1 MTEVKKRSP
10 LNTLW
15 GFLKTHKVLIAVMF
29 ASELLISAVS
39 VSKLR
44 DRRIYRKKHRRR
56 DWLVY
61 SRLFGAYS
69 RFDRSAIYR
78 NAVGYEP

>member
-39 VSKLR
+39 VVTPKP
-44 DRRIYRKKHRRR
+44 DKAKGDEI
-56 DWLVY
+56 
-61 SRLFGAYS
+61 FMC
-69 RFDRSAIYR
+69 
-78 NAVGYEP
+78 